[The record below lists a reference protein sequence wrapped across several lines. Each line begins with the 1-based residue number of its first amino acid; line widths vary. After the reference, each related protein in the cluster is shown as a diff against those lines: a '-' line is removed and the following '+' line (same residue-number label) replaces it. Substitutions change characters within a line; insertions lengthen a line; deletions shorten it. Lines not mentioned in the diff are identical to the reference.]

1 MSFYKIRPRGGTAS
15 QWSTANPILAER
27 EIGYE
32 YPAGGLGAGA
42 VKMKMG
48 DGVTPWNSLPYAE
61 VPLIELL
68 GPTEVSPAT
77 SAHDVGDLIVY
88 NGLIY
93 RVTTAIAVGATLT
106 VGGNIAETE
115 ITTYLNSIVATIG
128 NSAMGTSATTVTGA
142 IREHETDLAN
152 LQALING
159 QTIKCI
165 EMVFDNIS
173 IGANWYYE
181 RMGQDITLSGYRAI
195 GVAGY
200 GAFRASSGGI
210 NWNWCVMQKCYTWR
224 GGAKDYID
232 YYVWN
237 QNTSAAAKVM
247 IKFRILYIKA
257 SLYA

>member
-15 QWSTANPILAER
+15 QWSTANPVLAER

-32 YPAGGLGAGA
+32 YPVGGLGAGA

-77 SAHDVGDLIVY
+77 SAHAVGDLIVY

-115 ITTYLNSIVATIG
+115 ITTYLNSIVAKIG

-142 IREHETDLAN
+142 IREHETDIAGLKT
-152 LQALING
+152 LIS
-159 QTIKCI
+159 TATFKIVEKA
-165 EMVFDNIS
+165 FDNIS
-173 IGANWYYE
+173 IAADWYYDKS
-181 RMGQDITLSGYRAI
+181 GFNVTLSGYRALAI
-195 GVAGY
+195 AGFGVYQAT
-200 GAFRASSGGI
+200 SGGVYA
-210 NWNWCVMQKCYTWR
+210 NWCLFQKCVLFRSST
-224 GGAKDYID
+224 ADFLD
-232 YYVWN
+232 FYVWN
-237 QNTSAAAKVM
+237 QNTSATAKVK
-247 IKFRILYIKA
+247 IRVWILYVKTGLI
-257 SLYA
+257 

>member
-15 QWSTANPILAER
+15 QWSTANPVLAER

-32 YPAGGLGAGA
+32 YPVGGLGAGA

-48 DGVTPWNSLPYAE
+48 DGVTAWNNLPYAE

-77 SAHDVGDLIVY
+77 SAHAVGDLIVY

-115 ITTYLNSIVATIG
+115 ITTYLNSIVAKIG

-142 IREHETDLAN
+142 IREHETDLVN
-152 LQALING
+152 LKALING
-159 QTIKCI
+159 QTIQCV
-165 EMVFDNIS
+165 ERVFDNIS
-173 IGANWYYE
+173 IAADWYVE
-181 RMGQDITLSGYRAI
+181 RNGYDITVSGYRAI

-200 GAFRASSGGI
+200 GTYQASSGGI
-210 NWNWCVMQKCYTWR
+210 NGNWCLMQKCYTWR
-224 GGAKDYID
+224 SGAKDYLD
-232 YYVWN
+232 FYVWN
-237 QNTSAAAKVM
+237 QRTDAAAKVK
-247 IKFRILYIKA
+247 IKIRILYIKA